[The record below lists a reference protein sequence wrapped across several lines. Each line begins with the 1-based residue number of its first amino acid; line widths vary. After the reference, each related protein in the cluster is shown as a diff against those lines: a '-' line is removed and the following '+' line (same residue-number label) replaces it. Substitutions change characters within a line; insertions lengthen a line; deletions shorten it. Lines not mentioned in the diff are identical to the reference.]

1 MRARSVVFLCFF
13 LFLTIFFFVAM
24 QEIGGSGLFLFLFCI
39 SFLFFLSALGQF
51 VKQVG
56 SFFGHFLKIFVKNR
70 GITGHFSFALFL
82 PFLFLSSFFS

>member
-1 MRARSVVFLCFF
+1 MRAQSVVFLFFF
-13 LFLTIFFFVAM
+13 LFLSLFFFVAM
-24 QEIGGSGLFLFLFCI
+24 QETGGSVFFLSFVI

-70 GITGHFSFALFL
+70 GITGKSILEF
-82 PFLFLSSFFS
+82 